1 MYWLSWKKFW
11 KKIPTGIFFGKM
23 PVDQKII
30 CDRVPMVS
38 VEVERSFSMYKYILS
53 DRRKSMNESN
63 VAKLNVIQFNNFID
77 DDMEN

>member
-1 MYWLSWKKFW
+1 
-11 KKIPTGIFFGKM
+11 
-23 PVDQKII
+23 
-30 CDRVPMVS
+30 MVS

>member
-1 MYWLSWKKFW
+1 
-11 KKIPTGIFFGKM
+11 M

-53 DRRKSMNESN
+53 DRRKTMNESN
-63 VAKLNVIQFNNFID
+63 VAKLNVIHFNNFIN
-77 DDMEN
+77 DDMENE